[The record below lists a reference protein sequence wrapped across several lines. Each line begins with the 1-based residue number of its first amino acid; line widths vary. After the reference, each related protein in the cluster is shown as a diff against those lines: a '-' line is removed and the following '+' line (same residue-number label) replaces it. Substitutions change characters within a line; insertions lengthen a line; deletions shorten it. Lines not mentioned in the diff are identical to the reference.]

1 MTHVVVGAGLAGA
14 KAVETLRGEGFSGPV
29 TLIGSE
35 TERPYERPPLS
46 KGLLLGTAERE
57 SAFVH
62 PPGWY
67 AENDVDLRLGTT
79 ATGLDTGRKVVRL
92 DGGEEVGYDRLLLAT
107 GATPRPLTV
116 PGGERALTLRTL
128 ADSQR
133 IADAVTEGTR
143 LVVVGAG
150 WIGLEVAAAARSRG
164 ATVSVVEIAA
174 LPLQAVLGDEI
185 ATVFADLHRSHGVTL
200 HLGASA
206 ASVSAD
212 AVLLA
217 DGAEI
222 PADVVVAG
230 IGVTPNVGLAE
241 GAGLAVGNGVL
252 VDRRLATSD
261 PDVFA
266 AGDIANI
273 DHPVLKARVRV
284 EHWAT
289 ALNSGPVAAKAML
302 GQDVSYEKLPY
313 FYTDQ
318 FDLGMEYIGWL
329 PPGTPADVV
338 VRGDLATRE
347 FIAFWLLDG
356 RVAAGMNV
364 NVWDVND
371 DIDKLIRSGAV
382 VDRALLADPKT
393 PLTSLLG

>member
-1 MTHVVVGAGLAGA
+1 MTYVVVGAGLAGA

-62 PPGWY
+62 PADWY
-67 AENDVDLRLGTT
+67 AENDVDLRLGAP
-79 ATGLDTGRKVVRL
+79 ATGLDPARRLVRL
-92 DGGEEVGYDRLLLAT
+92 SGGEEIGYERLLLAT

-128 ADSQR
+128 ADAQR
-133 IADAVTEGTR
+133 ISDAVTEATR

-164 ATVSVVEIAA
+164 ATVTVVGTSA
-174 LPLQAVLGDEI
+174 LPLQRILGDEI
-185 ATVFADLHRSHGVTL
+185 ATVFADLHRSNGVTF
-200 HLGASA
+200 HLGTSV
-206 ASVSAD
+206 ASVSGD
-212 AVLLA
+212 AVRLA
-217 DGAEI
+217 DGTEI

-230 IGVTPNVGLAE
+230 VGVTPNVALAAD
-241 GAGLAVGNGVL
+241 AGLAVGDGVL
-252 VDRRLATSD
+252 VDHRLATSD
-261 PDVFA
+261 PDIFA
-266 AGDIANI
+266 AGDLASV
-273 DHPVLKARVRV
+273 DHPLLKARVRV
-284 EHWAT
+284 EHWAN
-289 ALNSGPVAAKAML
+289 ALNGGPVAAKAML
-302 GQDVSYEKLPY
+302 GQDVSYDRLPY

-318 FDLGMEYIGWL
+318 YDLGMEYVGWL
-329 PPGTPADVV
+329 PPGTPGEVV

-364 NVWDVND
+364 NVWDVGD
-371 DIDKLIRSGAV
+371 DIRALIRSGAV
-382 VDRALLADPKT
+382 VDRARLADPEV
-393 PLTSLLG
+393 PLPSLIG

>member
-14 KAVETLRGEGFSGPV
+14 KAVETLRAEGFSGPV

-35 TERPYERPPLS
+35 TDRPYERPPLS

-57 SAFVH
+57 SVFVH
-62 PPGWY
+62 GPNWY
-67 AENDVDLRLGTT
+67 ADNDVDLRLGTT

-92 DGGEEVGYDRLLLAT
+92 AGGEEVGYDRLLLAT

-116 PGGERALTLRTL
+116 PGGERAWTLRTL

-133 IADAVTEGTR
+133 IADAVTEATR

-150 WIGLEVAAAARSRG
+150 WIGLEVAAAARGRG
-164 ATVSVVEIAA
+164 ATVTVIGSSA
-174 LPLQAVLGDEI
+174 LPLQRILGDEI
-185 ATVFADLHRSHGVTL
+185 ATVFADLHRSNGVTL
-200 HLGASA
+200 RLGASA
-206 ASVSAD
+206 VAVSDD

-217 DGAEI
+217 DGARI
-222 PADVVVAG
+222 PADIVVAG
-230 IGVTPNVGLAE
+230 IGVTPNVGLAAD
-241 GAGLAVGNGVL
+241 AGLAVGNGVL

-266 AGDIANI
+266 AGDIADI

-289 ALNSGPVAAKAML
+289 ALNSGQVAAKAML

-318 FDLGMEYIGWL
+318 YDLGMEYIGWL
-329 PPGTPADVV
+329 PPGTPGDLV
-338 VRGDLATRE
+338 VRGNLATRE

-364 NVWDVND
+364 NIWDVND

-382 VDRALLADPKT
+382 VDRARLADPQT
-393 PLTSLLG
+393 PLPSLLG

>member
-1 MTHVVVGAGLAGA
+1 MTYVVVGAGLAGA

-67 AENDVDLRLGTT
+67 AENDIDLRLGTT
-79 ATGLDTGRKVVRL
+79 ATAVDRARRVVRL
-92 DGGEEVGYDRLLLAT
+92 SGGDEVGYERLLLAT
-107 GATPRPLTV
+107 GATPRQLNV

-128 ADSQR
+128 AESQR
-133 IADAVTEGTR
+133 IADAATEGTR

-164 ATVSVVEIAA
+164 ATVSVVGTSA
-174 LPLQAVLGDEI
+174 LPLQGILGDEI

-200 HLGASA
+200 HLGTSA
-206 ASVSAD
+206 VSVSAD
-212 AVLLA
+212 AVRLA
-217 DGAEI
+217 DGTEI

-230 IGVTPNVGLAE
+230 IGVTPNVGLAAD
-241 GAGLAVGNGVL
+241 AGLAVGDGVL
-252 VDRRLATSD
+252 VDHRLATSD
-261 PDVFA
+261 PGIFA
-266 AGDIANI
+266 AGDLASV
-273 DHPVLKARVRV
+273 DHPLLKARIRV

-289 ALNSGPVAAKAML
+289 ALHSGPVAAKAML
-302 GQDVSYEKLPY
+302 GQDVSYDKLPY

-318 FDLGMEYIGWL
+318 YDLGMEYVGWL
-329 PPGTPADVV
+329 PPGTPGELV
-338 VRGDLATRE
+338 VRGMLATRE

-356 RVAAGMNV
+356 RVMAGMNV

-371 DIDKLIRSGAV
+371 DIDQLIRSGAV
-382 VDRALLADPKT
+382 VDRARLADPEV
-393 PLTSLLG
+393 PLPSLIG